1 MVPGKNSW
9 LRESWMRAPDCTWNS
24 EMVTPPCECRDNVTT
39 LQRYNFKTLQHYNVT
54 ALQRYSVTALQRY
67 THPMTSHRVFG
78 TAGNELTLV
87 VDAGNTR
94 FEVLIS
100 K

>member
-1 MVPGKNSW
+1 LIITAGRVDGLETLEHAGDAVVLTAQQLTGTSKATKGKPTVVVT
-9 LRESWMRAPDCTWNS
+9 RELGNNGKL
-24 EMVTPPCECRDNVTT
+24 V
-39 LQRYNFKTLQHYNVT
+39 
-54 ALQRYSVTALQRY
+54 RYSVTALQRY